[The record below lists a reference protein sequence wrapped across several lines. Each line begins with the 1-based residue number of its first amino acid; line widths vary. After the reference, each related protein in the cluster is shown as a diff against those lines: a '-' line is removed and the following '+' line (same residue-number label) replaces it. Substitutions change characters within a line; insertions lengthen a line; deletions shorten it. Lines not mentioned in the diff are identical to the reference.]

1 MMMNRSLSQGIGLL
15 LLTIATA
22 SAEPAL
28 LPYKPS
34 RSSALTEPAMTNQ
47 VLVFDIDND
56 NKPDI
61 IEHWWNNKRV
71 RWMDENSDMRLTDTR
86 GDMVSDVLQ
95 VDYDGDGLYDG
106 VTDFNIRWLDR
117 DGDGIPELQTFAHN
131 AKTLTSSGG
140 HWMIFIDNDK
150 RGVLGWMDWT
160 KFNFDCWGYSG
171 TCNWL
176 PNYHNGD
183 FLKIHQPAHSLE
195 NPSLNWENPFSFFDL
210 DGDGVSEMA
219 QRWCAPNTK
228 SNNVVS
234 IKTVFNEAFV
244 TFDLDNDS
252 SKGNESDYDLTLRAV
267 GTSTLTYDRWKH
279 KIPELKGSTR
289 FNDCFQFNNWRQIDE
304 LIFIPRAEQYDAFF
318 NYGAK
323 EMWLVFDED
332 DDDHRWERVEMMYP
346 YLVADQKTPSDPWT
360 LNKNRRYSSKEKSQ
374 IEKPGLANHPQADTL
389 GDRGEFDRDNSGN
402 GKLYIGGFDRKLH
415 LYGAEWGA
423 WTIDRLGAFH
433 GGAVT
438 PSPMPLATN
447 LTELVRYTD
456 TDNNGF
462 IDTLEFDYDG
472 DRTIDRTICLLDWK
486 SEKNPHPDVSKI
498 LDTHKEGWK
507 GLHTIFKEMA
517 EQSWQE
523 AMAFYR
529 AAWRRGLTDA
539 NTDRLAFA
547 SSYGERYDHA
557 YWLKETL
564 LRTCVTHLAK
574 AREQKPEA
582 SAALLA
588 LENDLFKAAYLGDWK
603 TATTLI
609 AQIPAR

>member
-1 MMMNRSLSQGIGLL
+1 
-15 LLTIATA
+15 
-22 SAEPAL
+22 
-28 LPYKPS
+28 
-34 RSSALTEPAMTNQ
+34 
-47 VLVFDIDND
+47 
-56 NKPDI
+56 
-61 IEHWWNNKRV
+61 
-71 RWMDENSDMRLTDTR
+71 
-86 GDMVSDVLQ
+86 
-95 VDYDGDGLYDG
+95 
-106 VTDFNIRWLDR
+106 
-117 DGDGIPELQTFAHN
+117 
-131 AKTLTSSGG
+131 
-140 HWMIFIDNDK
+140 
-150 RGVLGWMDWT
+150 
-160 KFNFDCWGYSG
+160 
-171 TCNWL
+171 
-176 PNYHNGD
+176 
-183 FLKIHQPAHSLE
+183 
-195 NPSLNWENPFSFFDL
+195 
-210 DGDGVSEMA
+210 
-219 QRWCAPNTK
+219 
-228 SNNVVS
+228 
-234 IKTVFNEAFV
+234 
-244 TFDLDNDS
+244 
-252 SKGNESDYDLTLRAV
+252 
-267 GTSTLTYDRWKH
+267 
-279 KIPELKGSTR
+279 
-289 FNDCFQFNNWRQIDE
+289 
-304 LIFIPRAEQYDAFF
+304 
-318 NYGAK
+318 
-323 EMWLVFDED
+323 
-332 DDDHRWERVEMMYP
+332 
-346 YLVADQKTPSDPWT
+346 